1 MVHGLDTVGT
11 AIEAVSVKE
20 DTAGFERFV
29 APVNYVVTI
38 ISSTA
43 LVVASFVYAAFRG
56 VWRLHKG
63 DVEEAGSDGRT
74 FKR

>member
-1 MVHGLDTVGT
+1 MFDIIL
-11 AIEAVSVKE
+11 AV
-20 DTAGFERFV
+20 
-29 APVNYVVTI
+29 VVV
-38 ISSTA
+38 